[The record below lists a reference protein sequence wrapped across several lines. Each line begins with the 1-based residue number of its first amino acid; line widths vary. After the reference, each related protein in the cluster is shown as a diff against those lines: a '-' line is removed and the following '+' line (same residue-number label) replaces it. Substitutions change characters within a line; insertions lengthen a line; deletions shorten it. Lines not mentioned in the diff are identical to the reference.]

1 MAYLYLFTS
10 LVVAMDISE
19 RDLEHKCLE
28 ISEQDFYSVLLSILC
43 ENKYIIA
50 GMRGIYKW
58 FVLEWFSLAYFFVLS
73 APRGS
78 PV

>member
-1 MAYLYLFTS
+1 MVYLYLFTS

-50 GMRGIYKW
+50 GM
-58 FVLEWFSLAYFFVLS
+58 
-73 APRGS
+73 
-78 PV
+78 